1 MHPAGLSVNK
11 ASTANILLDTGIQT
25 IKLTF
30 NPPNTVPVHKSM
42 KKLLIFILAIALL
55 GFASYAGYRF
65 YLPSMIA
72 ATLTS
77 EKPSRLIPAE
87 MQEKVKNL
95 RLKIDREIE
104 DLPVLLK
111 ETRLTVDD
119 LLIMIDR
126 ANPDQFARAIEE
138 MKNTRLTSTNQ
149 IFDICMKHIKIGG
162 YDLEVFRGPFVQHT
176 SVRNIQEAIGKIE
189 QNELI
194 TSMGIPVLK
203 ETAKQILISS
213 KEEILEKMNQ

>member
-1 MHPAGLSVNK
+1 
-11 ASTANILLDTGIQT
+11 
-25 IKLTF
+25 
-30 NPPNTVPVHKSM
+30 M
-42 KKLLIFILAIALL
+42 KKILIFILTVVLL
-55 GFASYAGYRF
+55 CFSGYAGYRF

-72 ATLTS
+72 TTLTS
-77 EKPSRLIPAE
+77 EKPSRFIPDD

-95 RLKIDREIE
+95 RLKIDREID

-119 LLIMIDR
+119 LLVMIDR

-138 MKNTRLTSTNQ
+138 IKNTSITSTNQ
-149 IFDICMKHIKIGG
+149 IFDICMKHIKIDG
-162 YDLEVFRGPFVQHT
+162 YDLEVFRGPFVQNT
-176 SVRNIQEAIGKIE
+176 SIRNIQEAIGKIE

-203 ETAKQILISS
+203 QTAKKILISS